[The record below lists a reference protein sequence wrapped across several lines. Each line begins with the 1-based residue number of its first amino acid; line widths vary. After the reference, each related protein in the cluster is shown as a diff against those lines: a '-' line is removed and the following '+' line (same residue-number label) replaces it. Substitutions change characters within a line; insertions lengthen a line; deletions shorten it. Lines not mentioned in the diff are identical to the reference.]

1 VLRFSDVMARD
12 FYLSLAARGVR
23 FPIGADLVLA
33 EQPDPEAV
41 RHDGE
46 RLGRVIE
53 EAARRYRTPLA
64 IPLMDLRLEK
74 SDLLGL
80 LGVPAPERDGFHFGA
95 PPPPDALARIEAAFD
110 APFEQRN
117 RAHIESVGYIATRT
131 DLWPVGMVIGP
142 FSLATKLVADPITAI
157 ALAGRG
163 LTAEDDPLVC
173 AFERSLAL
181 AERAVARSAV
191 AQIRAGARAL
201 MVAEPAASVTYL
213 SPKQIAAGSPIL
225 ERYVIEPH
233 LRLKARLDAAGVDLI
248 FHDCGQVTLEMI
260 GQFAQRLHPV
270 ILSLGSSV
278 KLWEAARVTPGDVVL
293 YGNLPTKSFY
303 SDGVMPVERVVE
315 LAGEL
320 HRKMREAGHPYILG
334 SECDVLDVPEAREAI
349 RRKIQA
355 MLEVEP

>member
-1 VLRFSDVMARD
+1 MSRD

-33 EQPDPEAV
+33 EQADPEAV

-53 EAARRYRTPLA
+53 ETARRFHTPLA

-80 LGVPAPERDGFHFGA
+80 LGVPAPERDSFHFEA
-95 PPPPDALARIEAAFD
+95 PPPADALARLEAAFD
-110 APFEQRN
+110 APFEERS

-142 FSLATKLVADPITAI
+142 FSLATKLVADPITTI

-163 LTAEDDPLVC
+163 LTAEDDPAVC

-181 AERAVARSAV
+181 AELAVARSVA

-201 MVAEPAASVTYL
+201 LIAEPAANVVYL
-213 SPKQIAAGSPIL
+213 SPRQIAAGSPIL
-225 ERYVIEPH
+225 ERFVIEPH

-248 FHDCGQVTLEMI
+248 FHDCGEVTLEMI
-260 GQFAQRLHPV
+260 EQFARRLHPV

-278 KLWEAARVTPGDVVL
+278 KLWEAARVTPRDVVL

-303 SDGVMPVERVVE
+303 SDGVMPEERVIE
-315 LAGEL
+315 LAREL
-320 HRKMREAGHPYILG
+320 HRKMRDAGHPHILG
-334 SECDVLDVPEAREAI
+334 SECDVLDVPEARETI

>member
-1 VLRFSDVMARD
+1 MSRD

-33 EQPDPEAV
+33 EQSDPEAV
-41 RHDGE
+41 RRDGE
-46 RLGRVIE
+46 KLGRVVE
-53 EAARRYRTPLA
+53 ETARRYRTPLA

-80 LGVPAPERDGFHFGA
+80 LGVPASERDSFHFEA
-95 PPPPDALARIEAAFD
+95 PPPPDAVARVEAAFD
-110 APFEQRN
+110 APFDPRN
-117 RAHIESVGYIATRT
+117 QAHIESVGYIATRT

-142 FSLATKLVADPITAI
+142 FSLATKLVSDPITAI

-163 LTAEDDPLVC
+163 LA
-173 AFERSLAL
+173 A
-181 AERAVARSAV
+181 

-201 MVAEPAASVTYL
+201 MVAEPAANVVYL
-213 SPKQIAAGSPIL
+213 SPRQIAAGSPIL

-248 FHDCGQVTLEMI
+248 FHDCGEVTLEMI
-260 GQFAQRLHPV
+260 EQFAQRLHPV

-278 KLWEAARVTPGDVVL
+278 KLWEAARVTPRDVVL

-303 SDGVMPVERVVE
+303 SDGAMPVERVIE
-315 LAGEL
+315 LARRL
-320 HRKMREAGHPYILG
+320 QRKMREAGHPHILG
-334 SECDVLDVPEAREAI
+334 SECDVLDVPEARETI
-349 RRKIQA
+349 RRKIRA